1 MRLPTRSLIN
11 LLDMESPNSNVE
23 MEKLGIKA
31 AIFDLDGL
39 LIDSE
44 PVWNEAYFKFISQK
58 RLPDEP
64 AVSSQFRGMGIREI
78 VRIWQKE
85 YGLQGDVDQ
94 LASDYRETMYG
105 ILLEPGKLVLMDGA
119 LDLLQKLKG
128 KYSLGIATSG
138 HKDFMARK
146 ILGILNIEEYFDQVI
161 SGDDV
166 TSGKPAPDV
175 YETSAQK
182 LGEKVANCAVL
193 EDSVN
198 GVLAGKAAGMWVIGV
213 NPDEHFREQL
223 EGAGADKFY
232 LSLREVEL

>member
-1 MRLPTRSLIN
+1 
-11 LLDMESPNSNVE
+11 MESPNSKVE
-23 MEKLGIKA
+23 MEKLGINA
-31 AIFDLDGL
+31 VIFDLDGL

-58 RLPDEP
+58 GLPDEP

-78 VRIWQKE
+78 VRVWQKE

-94 LASDYRETMYG
+94 LAGEYRDVMYG

-119 LDLLQKLKG
+119 LDLLKKLKG

-138 HKDFMARK
+138 HRDHMARK
-146 ILGILNIEEYFDQVI
+146 ILGILNIEDYFDQVI

-166 TSGKPAPDV
+166 TNGKPAPDV
-175 YETSAQK
+175 YEASAQK
-182 LGEKVANCAVL
+182 LNQRPVNCLAI

-198 GVLAGKAAGMWVIGV
+198 GVLAGKAAGMRVIGV
-213 NPDEHFREQL
+213 NTDEDLRRLLSE
-223 EGAGADKFY
+223 AGADEVY
-232 LSLREVEL
+232 SSLTEVSL